1 MKKSIVRFLIWALFK
16 AFFRVFWFLQGRA
29 SFPKTQQKNSAQ
41 NGGCFWTLK
50 SEKCKKT
57 QKKLFFYF
65 IVPNRPKYHTDHL
78 YTYKGYILTVSFTEK
93 CKKLQIDKLC
103 KKQPKISEIVSSQ
116 CSVATTPSYFST
128 FFYQFLAQCVISVGV
143 GFVSF
148 LIKAVFM

>member
-16 AFFRVFWFLQGRA
+16 AFSRVFWFFQGRA

-65 IVPNRPKYHTDHL
+65 IVPNRAKYHTDHL

-93 CKKLQIDKLC
+93 REKVENRQVVKKTAEISSKHSDVGTHFKQLKKLL
-103 KKQPKISEIVSSQ
+103 KKSSVRIWIR
-116 CSVATTPSYFST
+116 CLEV
-128 FFYQFLAQCVISVGV
+128 
-143 GFVSF
+143 
-148 LIKAVFM
+148 